1 MRRTTASLG
10 ATVERLSTGSRIN
23 RASDDPAGMAIADKL
38 RLDSR
43 LMNVALRNTND
54 AVSVVTVTDDALAEV
69 ANILGRM
76 SELAIH
82 GASSSYTTAQRSAMQ
97 LEFAA
102 LGSEIDRISS
112 GVSFNGI
119 PLLSASSDLV
129 AQVGITND
137 LFSRITLRSALATL
151 SFLGLGSGAAL
162 TYSLTG
168 TTTTYAVSAS
178 GTAYSALQ
186 NALDDVTEQR
196 GVVGAVAARLS
207 SALTNLSNTRDT
219 VINAEALIRDVDVA
233 RETAELVRL
242 QTLQSIQVS
251 LFGQANQIAA
261 RVAELLGDR

>member
-1 MRRTTASLG
+1 MRRTTAGLG

-23 RASDDPAGMAIADKL
+23 RSGDDPAGMAIADKL

-54 AVSVVTVTDDALAEV
+54 AVSLVTVADDALAEV
-69 ANILGRM
+69 ANILSRM
-76 SELAIH
+76 SELAIQ
-82 GASSSYTTAQRSAMQ
+82 GGSSSYTTAQRSAMQ

-112 GVSFNGI
+112 GVSFNGT
-119 PLLSASSDLV
+119 PLLSASSDLA

-137 LFSRITLRSALATL
+137 SFSRITLRSTLATL

-196 GVVGAVAARLS
+196 GIVGAVAARLS

-219 VINAEALIRDVDVA
+219 VVNAEGLIRDVDTA
-233 RETAELVRL
+233 RETAEFVRL
-242 QTLQSIQVS
+242 QTLQGIQTS
-251 LFGQANQIAA
+251 LFAQANQIVG
-261 RVAELLGDR
+261 RVVELLGNR